1 LNQYAARDD
10 IFFRRGVYDKHF
22 EAKAQGRKSSPSAT
36 RSEREKKRQGA
47 QAKIIL
53 SGQHQNRAKLLA
65 AFLLVA
71 LLGGAMGL
79 YAVFN
84 LKALNESAQELH
96 VNVLLPT
103 KNLTSMVKAF
113 YSQQVMLRQMLISE
127 DDLHRTV
134 YISNIKTADNTITSS
149 LTLLRTLI
157 TDDGKE
163 AFEKLNTDYA
173 AYYEYLTKATDLIA
187 SGDKD
192 TLRKWLLYGELHDLE
207 SALEDSFNDMIYTVS
222 GNASAASTEN
232 NNTAR
237 NAFLITLIGVGAVLL
252 LSAGIGILMA
262 LGVSRPIRKLT
273 EGANH
278 LAAGNIDFD
287 IHGASGKDE
296 IGQIREA
303 FKKILAVIRDM
314 TQDTDMLI
322 TAAAL
327 GELSVRA
334 DAEKHTG
341 AYRKIVQGFNS
352 TLDAAVTPM
361 VEAAGA
367 LTELANGN
375 LNVSVEGDFK
385 GDFAIVKN
393 AFNTT
398 VESLKAY
405 IGEIN
410 SVMESV
416 ASGSLT

>member
-1 LNQYAARDD
+1 
-10 IFFRRGVYDKHF
+10 
-22 EAKAQGRKSSPSAT
+22 
-36 RSEREKKRQGA
+36 
-47 QAKIIL
+47 
-53 SGQHQNRAKLLA
+53 
-65 AFLLVA
+65 
-71 LLGGAMGL
+71 MGL